1 MKGCIL
7 TFALLALA
15 LISCS
20 KTPEHVINEDD
31 MASLMADI
39 HKAEA
44 LIEDES
50 KVTYNDTMKLT
61 LRQSIFMKHNVTQ
74 AQFDTS
80 LIWYSHH
87 LDVYNKVYDD
97 VLENLNEELKA
108 ASKGDFTSVSSVVKG
123 DIKPS
128 VPRYRTVGDTADIW
142 GKSRTWVLLP
152 GFSQNII
159 TFDRKPDKENM
170 KGDKYELA
178 FKMVNPRQSM
188 KVFIGVDYKDGST
201 AYVYRTVNSNG
212 WKHYKLQSDSTREV
226 ARIYGYLS
234 YKSVPTHP
242 VFVDSIELLRT
253 HLDRKQYNAT
263 MTQQRSILPKSEK
276 EEKKKSKIKELKA
289 SEKVKKKELNE
300 DKLEKTP
307 IIKKMEEKQ
316 LKVENKK

>member
-1 MKGCIL
+1 MAIL
-7 TFALLALA
+7 ILA

-20 KTPEHVINEDD
+20 KTPEHVINEDN
-31 MASLMADI
+31 MARLMADI

-44 LIEDES
+44 MIEDES
-50 KVTYNDTMKLT
+50 SITYNDSMKLT
-61 LRQSIFMKHNVTQ
+61 LRQSIFKKHNVTQ

-87 LDVYNKVYDD
+87 LEVYDKVYDD
-97 VLENLNEELKA
+97 VLEHLNDELQVL
-108 ASKGDFTSVSSVVKG
+108 SKGDFTAVSKNIDS

-152 GFSQNII
+152 GFAQNVI

-178 FKMVNPRQSM
+178 FKMVNPR
-188 KVFIGVDYKDGST
+188 KPITVFVGVDYKDGST
-201 AYVYRTVNSNG
+201 AYIYRSTNNKG

-253 HLDRKQYNAT
+253 HLDRKAYSAT
-263 MTQQRSILPKSEK
+263 MTQQKSIIPKTDK
-276 EEKKKSKIKELKA
+276 DDKKKSKIAELEASAKVQKKNLSERK
-289 SEKVKKKELNE
+289 SEKSAITKKKL
-300 DKLEKTP
+300 
-307 IIKKMEEKQ
+307 EKQ
-316 LKVENKK
+316 LKVDDRK

>member
-1 MKGCIL
+1 MKGSIL
-7 TFALLALA
+7 TLVLLILA

-20 KTPEHVINEDD
+20 KTPEHVINEDN
-31 MASLMADI
+31 MARLMADI

-44 LIEDES
+44 MIEDES
-50 KVTYNDTMKLT
+50 NASYNDSMKLT

-87 LDVYNKVYDD
+87 LDIYEKVYDD
-97 VLENLNEELKA
+97 VLENLNEDLKEV
-108 ASKGDFTSVSSVVKG
+108 SKGDFSSVSKAIDS

-128 VPRYRTVGDTADIW
+128 LPRFRTVGDTADIW
-142 GKSRTWVLLP
+142 GKSRTWVMLP
-152 GFSQNII
+152 GFVQNII

-178 FKMVNPRQSM
+178 FKMINPRKALM
-188 KVFIGVDYKDGST
+188 VFLGVDYKDGST
-201 AYVYRTVNSNG
+201 AYIYRSANSNG

-226 ARIYGYLS
+226 VRIYGYLS

-253 HLDRKQYNAT
+253 HLDRKAYNAT
-263 MTQQRSILPKSEK
+263 MTQQKSIKSEEK
-276 EEKKKSKIKELKA
+276 DDKKKSKLDELKA
-289 SEKVKKKELNE
+289 SSKVKRKELSAEKVEKAPIAKKLK
-300 DKLEKTP
+300 
-307 IIKKMEEKQ
+307 EKQ
-316 LKVENKK
+316 LQIENKK